1 MATDDVVAGLP
12 PSSQWTF
19 QPSVADC
26 SVHGARYYTPALC
39 LAAECVADS
48 VTYSRV
54 LTVTENV
61 AANASFIKQAQM
73 IAFDPARAERM
84 APLLDFY
91 ATARHR
97 SNISFPP
104 SVAAFAV
111 ELFRHY
117 KDVIDVLMPEHVYD
131 LYNRLTHVQHFVVMV
146 GTPVSGASRQ

>member
-1 MATDDVVAGLP
+1 
-12 PSSQWTF
+12 
-19 QPSVADC
+19 
-26 SVHGARYYTPALC
+26 VHAARYYVPALC
-39 LAAECVADS
+39 LACECVARS

-54 LTVTENV
+54 LSVDGDV

-91 ATARHR
+91 ATAHDR

-131 LYNRLTHVQHFVVMV
+131 MYNRLAHVQHFVVMI
-146 GTPVSGASRQ
+146 GTPASDTSRE